1 MSRVVQ
7 IVDKDQIDE
16 EYHGIFDSITSSRGT
31 ISGPFSVLLHSPEI
45 AGRAAHLGE
54 YVRFK
59 SGLSDDEREIAIL
72 TAARELDCR
81 YEWGAHEPIAR
92 ASGVSDSTISTIALR
107 GNISNI
113 VTSDEIIISYVRQ
126 LIGDHRVSP
135 KLFNRALNLLGLTGL
150 TELTATAGYYVMLAC
165 ALNAFDVEPTH
176 DMPVLPDT
184 PFD

>member
-1 MSRVVQ
+1 M
-7 IVDKDQIDE
+7 
-16 EYHGIFDSITSSRGT
+16 
-31 ISGPFSVLLHSPEI
+31 
-45 AGRAAHLGE
+45 
-54 YVRFK
+54 
-59 SGLSDDEREIAIL
+59 
-72 TAARELDCR
+72 
-81 YEWGAHEPIAR
+81 
-92 ASGVSDSTISTIALR
+92 SDSTISTIALR

-113 VTSDEIIISYVRQ
+113 VTSEEIIISYVRQ